1 MEGASRS
8 SRKYLVLEVWCGVL
22 TVAVVVMAALLF
34 SIKPRST
41 KEEVSTLKPLTV
53 IPTANPNVAPLQS
66 TGTSP
71 SYIRLTKTLN
81 NPSWQISHPRCPS
94 CPLVLRNN
102 SIHFAKEGFYF
113 IYAQV
118 TFKRLKSDQDVKT
131 VILKRNAMAGMANKV
146 LVQGTF
152 PAKTESAWVANV
164 VFLKEENS
172 VTLDVKGLFL
182 NDTILTFWGAYEL
195 R

>member
-1 MEGASRS
+1 M
-8 SRKYLVLEVWCGVL
+8 LVAG
-22 TVAVVVMAALLF
+22 T
-34 SIKPRST
+34 T
-41 KEEVSTLKPLTV
+41 KEKFAESL
-53 IPTANPNVAPLQS
+53 AA
-66 TGTSP
+66 
-71 SYIRLTKTLN
+71 LN
-81 NPSWQISHPRCPS
+81 NPSWQISDPRCPS

-102 SIHFAKEGFYF
+102 SIHFAKDGHYF

-164 VFLKEENS
+164 VFLKKENS
-172 VTLDVKGLFL
+172 VTLDVNGLFL